1 MRKRYLLVIIVLIL
15 IVSIFSIIYY
25 LSLPTTFPNVFNEPQ
40 NQGNDSQGDKGFLG
54 LPFRFP
60 WQTTQTTPNQS
71 SGGGSEGGGGAGA
84 GGTGGGAGT
93 GGTGEETSTYIQNPY
108 YKLSVD
114 SVPDNLKIFAS
125 YYVNGIESSL
135 VSNTPF
141 SLETDPGSPVCM
153 LLASMI
159 GNNTLKWT
167 VDEQDCQFSV
177 CEGFSRTETLYS
189 DYGCLINMNEDHS
202 VTLNFIPS

>member
-1 MRKRYLLVIIVLIL
+1 MRKRYLIIIAVLV
-15 IVSIFSIIYY
+15 VSIFSIIYY

-40 NQGNDSQGDKGFLG
+40 NQGNETPAPFGFHI
-54 LPFRFP
+54 RFP
-60 WQTTQTTPNQS
+60 WQATQTTPNQS

-93 GGTGEETSTYIQNPY
+93 GGTGEETSTYIQKNHA
-108 YKLSVD
+108 SID
-114 SVPDNLKIFAS
+114 SIPEGLKIFVSYYNNGIKSSLAS
-125 YYVNGIESSL
+125 YA
-135 VSNTPF
+135 PF
-141 SLETDPGSPVCM
+141 SLETDPDSPVCM

-167 VDEQDCQFSV
+167 IDGQDCQFSV
-177 CEGFSRTETLYS
+177 CEEFSYNRTETLYS

-202 VTLNFIPS
+202 VTLHFIPS